1 MHRVARGS
9 TVVLWHRLSVRRKSI
24 KPDDII
30 DIDLVTV
37 ETPKSVDQSRDQF
50 WDLESDALVKQEVR
64 YHLLVFYT
72 IDTYFRKVINSTSD

>member
-9 TVVLWHRLSVRRKSI
+9 TVLWHRLSVRRKSV

-30 DIDLVTV
+30 DIDLISV
-37 ETPKSVDQSRDQF
+37 ETPKSVENQSKDQF

-64 YHLLVFYT
+64 VSVAYFQMNLN
-72 IDTYFRKVINSTSD
+72 FRKVTSSTID